1 MTEPGRVSTRGQVS
15 VSQHP
20 HEVLMSFLVHW
31 LIVAVA
37 LWVTATIVPG
47 VVVASYQTLA
57 LASLVLGLV
66 NALVK
71 PVLLLLTL
79 PLTILTLGLF
89 YFVVNGI
96 AFALAAALVPGF
108 SVASFGTAILGALV
122 VSVVSWAIGALAGNW
137 RGSSAGL
144 SGSVGAYWKIRA
156 WARGHQRSCTL
167 PMMYFFGT
175 SPQCRLSELL
185 FRWSPMTK

>member
-1 MTEPGRVSTRGQVS
+1 
-15 VSQHP
+15 
-20 HEVLMSFLVHW
+20 MSFLVHW

-37 LWVTATIVPG
+37 LWVTTAIVPG

-122 VSVVSWAIGALAGNW
+122 VSVVSWAIGALAG
-137 RGSSAGL
+137 
-144 SGSVGAYWKIRA
+144 K
-156 WARGHQRSCTL
+156 
-167 PMMYFFGT
+167 
-175 SPQCRLSELL
+175 
-185 FRWSPMTK
+185 